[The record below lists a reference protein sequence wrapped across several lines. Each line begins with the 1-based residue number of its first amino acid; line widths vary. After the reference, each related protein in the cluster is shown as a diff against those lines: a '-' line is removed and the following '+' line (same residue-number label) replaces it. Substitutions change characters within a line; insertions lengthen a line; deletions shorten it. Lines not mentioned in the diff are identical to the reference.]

1 MKGLKAVSE
10 WGHERQAERQNR
22 QEERR
27 ETRKTREVRE
37 TKSEL
42 CPEDTFKGCTCRIA
56 DGGQAPGDS
65 RSRLWPLWEL
75 TPNFLFLCAS
85 FFTLPDS
92 PSFLFPHASYFTL
105 PVFLCFQLHTSCF
118 PMLPTSHFLFPHAS

>member
-37 TKSEL
+37 TKREL
-42 CPEDTFKGCTCRIA
+42 CPETQF
-56 DGGQAPGDS
+56 
-65 RSRLWPLWEL
+65 
-75 TPNFLFLCAS
+75 
-85 FFTLPDS
+85 
-92 PSFLFPHASYFTL
+92 
-105 PVFLCFQLHTSCF
+105 
-118 PMLPTSHFLFPHAS
+118 